1 MTKRLHLG
9 RASQLGL
16 ESALLAQR
24 GFTGPTTVLE
34 GRYGYLNAYSSQ
46 PRPERLLDGLGSR
59 WLLESLI
66 IKAYPC
72 HVTGQAI
79 VHAIQR
85 FKRCHAIRPA
95 AIGRVIVP
103 GGPEIIA
110 DRFQGRDPATV
121 LGGQYSLP
129 FTVAVALTRDMS
141 DPLVFSEDTLS
152 DPVVRGIAKR
162 IEVLADPGRFAS
174 ERAAAPAAE
183 VNLGLSGEIHTLTSA
198 GFPGSLDQPLDYD
211 GVSDKFRRYATPVIG
226 ARRANRIVGTVRD
239 LDTLGDITQLTKLMV
254 SRRQASRPR
263 VGATL

>member
-9 RASQLGL
+9 RASQMGL

-46 PRPERLLDGLGSR
+46 PRPENLLDGIGSR
-59 WLLESLI
+59 WLLEELI

-79 VHAIQR
+79 VHAIQQ
-85 FKRCHAIRPA
+85 FKRRHAIRPA
-95 AIGRVIVP
+95 DVGGVVVK
-103 GGPEIIA
+103 GGPEIAA
-110 DRFQGRDPATV
+110 DRFQGRDPGTV
-121 LGGQYSLP
+121 LGAQYSLP

-141 DPLVFSEDTLS
+141 DPLVINEDTLR
-152 DPVVRGIAKR
+152 DPVVRELAKR
-162 IEVLADPGRFAS
+162 IEVKPDPERFES

-183 VNLGLSGEIHTLTSA
+183 VHLELDGESHILTSA

-211 GVSDKFRRYATPVIG
+211 GVSDKFGRYATPVIG
-226 ARRANRIVGTVRD
+226 ARRANRIVGMVRD
-239 LDTLGDITQLTKLMV
+239 LDGLGDITQLTRLIV
-254 SRRQASRPR
+254 SRA
-263 VGATL
+263 